1 MENSTG
7 ARLVR
12 CLARL
17 RHERGWTQEAFA
29 ERAGLSYKYY
39 QAIENGRRLDLK
51 ISTLARLAKAHQL
64 SAGKLLEL
72 ASFPTAAHR
81 LAEATTPYHAQPPK
95 AKKAGKKQK
104 KRKKRKKK

>member
-1 MENSTG
+1 MAMENTTG
-7 ARLVR
+7 MRLVR

-39 QAIENGRRLDLK
+39 QAIENGRRLDLR
-51 ISTLARLAKAHQL
+51 ISTLGRLAKAHQM

-81 LAEATTPYHAQPPK
+81 LAEATAPYHARPRK
-95 AKKAGKKQK
+95 APKAGKKKK
-104 KRKKRKKK
+104 KRKEK